1 MCARC
6 YLWVT
11 GSCGF
16 SSNRKSSCVVGASIC
31 FLSVFLLLCT
41 VNAVCHTHS
50 GKRKHSQHTGE
61 LKYSSEH
68 TRLCLCLR
76 FTRWSCSPPPA
87 RTYPR
92 ASVHQAAITVNRLI
106 SHSHKAE
113 FSSLVVVHVFCKMWK
128 LPWQKNHVGGG
139 KKEFRYP
146 QHFNLITYTTNMKF
160 SDQTG
165 NEWTVQW
172 GFSVET
178 AQTDFCCDKF
188 KILDCNL
195 KCCLCWWEC
204 NKHY

>member
-92 ASVHQAAITVNRLI
+92 ASIHQAAITVNRLI

-113 FSSLVVVHVFCKMWK
+113 FSSPVVVCVFCKMWK
-128 LPWQKNHVGGG
+128 LPWQKITWVGE
-139 KKEFRYP
+139 KRSFDT
-146 QHFNLITYTTNMKF
+146 HNILILLHIQQTWSLVIKQEMSEQF
-160 SDQTG
+160 SEALVLKLHKLIFVVT
-165 NEWTVQW
+165 
-172 GFSVET
+172 SSKYST
-178 AQTDFCCDKF
+178 AT
-188 KILDCNL
+188 
-195 KCCLCWWEC
+195 
-204 NKHY
+204 